1 MTVAAAVPVP
11 HLTSL
16 ASGLAAKEQL
26 SSSCGPSIAVSYL
39 LASAAALA
47 ALTCAARI
55 RLTPDGRRSRRV
67 RGAGWTAAAAVA
79 VGAAVWSTQ
88 LAGTVSCEY
97 GGTALFDLRLI
108 VVSALVVPLATG
120 AGLVI
125 VATNPASSRRL
136 VVGGI
141 LSGAGWS
148 VASFMTIAALRTTGT
163 LGYDLVLA
171 ALSVVMNV
179 ATATV
184 LCWVAFRPGQRYL
197 RAVVAAMLL
206 GAAIRGGYYTALAA
220 TRTIPDTKEGWSQGL
235 DPFALGLVTAAGSTI
250 VLMFIAV
257 AAVGGLLQ
265 PRVAGFGATTRP
277 WVPRR
282 GGAAGRKPTPGFGPD
297 DAPAARPGDGLMP
310 PGSEPPAAAG
320 QVVSAHAR
328 ALAKSAGD
336 AQAPLRPGGSAALPA
351 LVGSRDV
358 PASPPGRAPAQEP
371 GASLA
376 HAELTFEELA
386 YVGRS
391 FAGSVDDA
399 VELLLE
405 LADDEPADARPAPS
419 QAAIDDVPAV
429 DPGDIAPFDDA
440 IRPVAVTA
448 ARPTLPPPGGREQA
462 PTGPPTRAA
471 DPDSGELVSV
481 LVPALLRAPRSEPP
495 AAGEQTDEP
504 ATTSDPVVGSGPIR
518 RQTVLTPSSP
528 VWTAAL
534 PAGVPAGPPTVLP
547 GRRLP
552 PLPSVPPPAPGTVAP
567 AAEHAVAWSADPL
580 GISVTTAQGAHHD
593 GTRASADGPW
603 TGGHLGGVGPQPRW
617 AVPLW
622 FPPPAWWFLTPALG
636 RRTVTRN
643 RADDPSAPTRPLRLA
658 PARPEH

>member
-39 LASAAALA
+39 LAAAAALA

-55 RLTPDGRRSRRV
+55 RLTTDGRRSRGV

-97 GGTALFDLRLI
+97 SGTALFDLRLI
-108 VVSALVVPLATG
+108 VMGALVVPLATG
-120 AGLVI
+120 AGLAI
-125 VATNPASSRRL
+125 VATSPASSRRL

-141 LSGAGWS
+141 VSGAGWS
-148 VASFMTIAALRTTGT
+148 AASFMTIAALRTTGT

-184 LCWVAFRPGQRYL
+184 LCWVAFRPGERYL
-197 RAVVAAMLL
+197 RDVVAAMLL
-206 GAAIRGGYYTALAA
+206 GAAIRGGYYTALVA
-220 TRTIPDTKEGWSQGL
+220 TRTIPDAKDGWSPGL

-265 PRVAGFGATTRP
+265 PRVAGFGTTTRP
-277 WVPRR
+277 WAPRR
-282 GGAAGRKPTPGFGPD
+282 GGTAIRRPTPGFGPD
-297 DAPAARPGDGLMP
+297 DAHAARPGDGPAP
-310 PGSEPPAAAG
+310 PEPKPAAAPV
-320 QVVSAHAR
+320 QVAGVQAPIPV
-328 ALAKSAGD
+328 KNAGD
-336 AQAPLRPGGSAALPA
+336 GPAPVRPGAEAALP
-351 LVGSRDV
+351 V
-358 PASPPGRAPAQEP
+358 PAGTRAVAVSPAGRAPTQEP
-371 GASLA
+371 PASLA

-391 FAGSVDDA
+391 FTGSVDDA
-399 VELLLE
+399 VELLE
-405 LADDEPADARPAPS
+405 LADDEPADARPAPG

-429 DPGDIAPFDDA
+429 DPEDIAPFDDA
-440 IRPVAVTA
+440 LAPVAVAA
-448 ARPTLPPPGGREQA
+448 ARPAVPPPGGREPA
-462 PTGPPTRAA
+462 PAGPPPRAA
-471 DPDSGELVSV
+471 APDSGELVSV
-481 LVPALLRAPRSEPP
+481 LVPAPLRAPRSESPGS
-495 AAGEQTDEP
+495 GEQTGEP
-504 ATTSDPVVGSGPIR
+504 ASDPEVGSGPTR
-518 RQTVLTPSSP
+518 RPTVLTPSSP

-534 PAGVPAGPPTVLP
+534 PAGVPAGPPAGPP

-552 PLPSVPPPAPGTVAP
+552 PLPSVPPPAPGTVATG
-567 AAEHAVAWSADPL
+567 AAHAVPWSADPL
-580 GISVTTAQGAHHD
+580 GISVTTAQGAGHD
-593 GTRASADGPW
+593 GTHASADEPW
-603 TGGHLGGVGPQPRW
+603 TPGQLGGVGPQPRW

-636 RRTVTRN
+636 RHTVARH